1 MRTPTRRDSSD
12 VIASELTQLLRQEM
26 IGGMRGMFEDLLE
39 NRSGGGLQVVINNNT
54 AAQVTGR
61 ETGAIN
67 QKQLE
72 ITIDQMVA
80 NSLLQGR
87 QTSGVL
93 KNLFGLVP
101 TLSGR

>member
-1 MRTPTRRDSSD
+1 MRGPTRRDSSD

-26 IGGMRGMFEDLLE
+26 IGGMRGMFEDLLQ
-39 NRSGGGLQVVINNNT
+39 NREGGGLQVIINNN
-54 AAQVTGR
+54 AGVQVGAR
-61 ETGAIN
+61 ETGGMN

-80 NSLLQGR
+80 NSLVQGR
-87 QTSGVL
+87 QTGSVL
-93 KNLFGLVP
+93 KSLFGLVP

>member
-1 MRTPTRRDSSD
+1 MRGPSRRDSSD

-26 IGGMRGMFEDLLE
+26 IGGMRGMFEDLLQ
-39 NRSGGGLQVVINNNT
+39 NREGGGLQVVINNNT
-54 AAQVTGR
+54 TAQVTAR
-61 ETGAIN
+61 ESSGMN

-80 NSLLQGR
+80 NSLMQGR
-87 QTSGVL
+87 QTTGVL
-93 KNLFGLVP
+93 KSLFGLVP